1 MRFSKLLMV
10 GTVSLFTLPW
20 LIGLSTGTAQ
30 AGAVKWER
38 IVGIVQALDV
48 VGSGLT
54 QPGSG
59 LGSALGA
66 APWVTT
72 EGEARVKLEA
82 GNVKF
87 DVEGLVL
94 AIGTSG
100 TSTGLPIGTPGP
112 VTKVKGTLVCDIN
125 GSATD
130 PDGLGPLVGNSV
142 LVDTPEVDLSA
153 QGDAKFNGNVGP
165 LPAACLNE
173 PDIAFLIRIVEPSL
187 FLGRWIAFGAVRIP

>member
-10 GTVSLFTLPW
+10 GTVSIFTLPW

-112 VTKVKGTLVCDIN
+112 VTKVEGTLVCDLN
-125 GSATD
+125 GSA
-130 PDGLGPLVGNSV
+130 GGGNST
-142 LVDTPEVDLSA
+142 LVDTPAVDLSA
-153 QGDAKFNGNVGP
+153 QGDAEFNGNVGP